1 VEISVRP
8 AFGLGLTFNLG
19 IIMIITSK
27 LVSSHLR
34 TKVTAQLFGLNFPMR
49 LEPTVFSFAD
59 HLAENYSGGQWD
71 FQTLSN
77 GGFYMHPRSDE
88 PFIVSCENGHE
99 GNLSGDAL
107 GIVVCLYAY
116 SHLSFYGGGGLD
128 LVCAE
133 HYHRLREFALNHDEA
148 GGIFSAID

>member
-1 VEISVRP
+1 MRP

-27 LVSSHLR
+27 LVSTHLR

-59 HLAENYSGGQWD
+59 HMAENYSGGYWD
-71 FQTLSN
+71 FFTLSN

-88 PFIVSCENGHE
+88 PFNVSCENGHE
-99 GNLSGDAL
+99 GSLSGDAL

-116 SHLSFYGGGGLD
+116 SHLSFCGGGFD
-128 LVCAE
+128 EVCAE
-133 HYHRLREFALNHDEA
+133 HYHLLREFALNHPEA